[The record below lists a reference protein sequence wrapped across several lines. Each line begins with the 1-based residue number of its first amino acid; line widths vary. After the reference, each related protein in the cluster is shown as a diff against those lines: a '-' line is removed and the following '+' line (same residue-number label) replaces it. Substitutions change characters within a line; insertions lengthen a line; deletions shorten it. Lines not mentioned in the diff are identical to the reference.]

1 MDIDID
7 TPSAFDPRDIFPD
20 ITCASMVN
28 NGRFRKHPAGVYF
41 QKLPSEPTQDIACVP
56 YDIAPHFDLFKVD
69 FLHLSLLDVFDSKAQ
84 IRELMTKDPNWNMLE
99 DEDVVAEL
107 FQLKNHY
114 DVIQLVQPR
123 SIQELAD
130 CVALIRPGRRYLLD
144 QYKADPV
151 WARRELYKQPL
162 PKGCFKKAHA
172 IAYAFNISLQLHMF
186 DKIKNGFCEF

>member
-7 TPSAFDPRDIFPD
+7 TPSSFDPKEVFTDVVY
-20 ITCASMVN
+20 ASVIN

-41 QKLPSEPTQDIACVP
+41 QQVPTEPTQDVCCLP
-56 YDIAPHFDLFKVD
+56 YDLAPHFDLFKVD
-69 FLHLSLLDVFDSKAQ
+69 FLHLSLLDVFDSKDQ
-84 IRELMTKDPNWNMLE
+84 IRELMKKPPKWEMLE

-107 FQLKNHY
+107 FQLKNHF
-114 DVIQLVQPR
+114 DVLQLIQPR

-144 QYKADPV
+144 QYKSDPV
-151 WARRELYKQPL
+151 QSRAELYKLPL

-186 DKIKNGFCEF
+186 DKIRNGFCEF